1 MDWLLKTYTSDAEKM
16 KPQKPKDLDSDC
28 LDYSLQLMEVVGIS
42 SLALLF
48 GVNMDMDSFN
58 LAQKCLGTI
67 GANMISLK
75 WTTEDLIKWDL
86 PFANEY
92 LDCLSMGLRAVNAP
106 EVEDNLQAVEMIE
119 MDSVSFSYATGEDD
133 AQNDDELGIKEF
145 SKKEFVVQP
154 TQLHQSANLTN
165 SCDEESCQPLSEEL
179 SALKNFSFRFELGK
193 VYSIVGKNGSGKS
206 TLVGLLTKLYTP
218 SEGKIHINGSD
229 LATIPDESWLK
240 QLAVVPQNF
249 SELWD
254 FSIRDN
260 IAFGCHELLSAD
272 PNHVIDK
279 EAEYFGVTDF
289 VDLDTYFGDK
299 YNSKGI
305 PETEGE
311 TWVDDFSGGQ
321 WQAIVLARAFCRR
334 DSARVFILDEPSSA
348 LDPVREHSLFER
360 LRQEKDGRITIFIS
374 HGLRTCRASDCILV
388 MDNGRLVQS
397 GSHTD
402 LLRETDGIYAELH
415 RLQNESW

>member
-1 MDWLLKTYTSDAEKM
+1 MDWLLKTYTSDAEKV
-16 KPQKPKDLDSDC
+16 KPRKPKDLDSDS
-28 LDYSLQLMEVVGIS
+28 LDYSLQLLEVVGIS

-48 GVNMDMDSFN
+48 GINIDMDSFN

-67 GANMISLK
+67 GTNMISLK
-75 WTTEDLIKWDL
+75 WTTEDLIKWEL

-92 LDCLSMGLRAVNAP
+92 LDCLSMGSRAVIAP
-106 EVEDNLQAVEMIE
+106 KIEDSLQAVEIIE
-119 MDSVSFSYATGEDD
+119 MDSVSFSYASGEDNVK
-133 AQNDDELGIKEF
+133 NDDETGIKEF
-145 SKKEFVVQP
+145 PNKEFVEQSRS
-154 TQLHQSANLTN
+154 LHQSANLADSYDGN
-165 SCDEESCQPLSEEL
+165 SCRSCSEKF
-179 SALKNFSFRFELGK
+179 SALKNISFKFESGK

-229 LATIPDESWLK
+229 LATIPDDSWLK

-254 FSIRDN
+254 FPIRDN
-260 IAFGCHELLSAD
+260 IAFGCHELLTAD
-272 PNHVIDK
+272 PNNVIDK
-279 EAEYFGVTDF
+279 EAEYFGVTEF

-299 YNSKGI
+299 YHSKGI
-305 PETEGE
+305 PGMEGE

-321 WQAIVLARAFCRR
+321 WQAIALARAFCRR
-334 DSARVFILDEPSSA
+334 NSAKVFILDEPSSA

-360 LRQEKDGRITIFIS
+360 LRQEKDGRIIIFIS

-388 MDNGRLVQS
+388 MDEGCLVQS

-402 LLRETDGIYAELH
+402 LLQETDGIYAELH
-415 RLQNESW
+415 RLQNETW

>member
-1 MDWLLKTYTSDAEKM
+1 M
-16 KPQKPKDLDSDC
+16 KPRKPKDLDSDS
-28 LDYSLQLMEVVGIS
+28 LDYSLGLLEVVGIS

-48 GVNMDMDSFN
+48 GVNIDMNSFN

-67 GANMISLK
+67 GSNMISLK

-86 PFANEY
+86 PFANDY
-92 LDCLSMGLRAVNAP
+92 LDCLSMGPRAVTAP
-106 EVEDNLQAVEMIE
+106 KADYSFQAVEIME
-119 MDSVSFSYATGEDD
+119 MDSVSFSYAAGEND
-133 AQNDDELGIKEF
+133 AQSDDETGIKEI
-145 SKKEFVVQP
+145 SNEEFVEQVY
-154 TQLHQSANLTN
+154 QSAKLINPYDGN
-165 SCDEESCQPLSEEL
+165 PSRPCAEEQW
-179 SALKNFSFRFELGK
+179 ALENFSFQFESGK

-254 FSIRDN
+254 FTIRDN
-260 IAFGCHELLSAD
+260 IGFGCHELLSAD
-272 PNHVIDK
+272 PNHIIDK

-289 VDLDTYFGDK
+289 VGLDTYFGDK

-311 TWVDDFSGGQ
+311 TWVEDFSGGQ
-321 WQAIVLARAFCRR
+321 WQAIALARAFCRR
-334 DSARVFILDEPSSA
+334 TSAKVFILDEPSSA
-348 LDPVREHSLFER
+348 LDPVREHALFER

-388 MDNGRLVQS
+388 IDEGRLVQS
-397 GSHTD
+397 GSHAD
-402 LLRETDGIYAELH
+402 LLQETDGIYAELH
-415 RLQNESW
+415 RLQNETW